1 LIANDE
7 RKLEIRPVTV
17 ARAEPRSVYISSGV
31 EDGDQIITT
40 SMDAP
45 IPGTAL
51 AISGEDAPVAPA
63 DNGEE
68 IVAATETDQ

>member
-1 LIANDE
+1 M
-7 RKLEIRPVTV
+7 

-31 EDGDQIITT
+31 EDGEQVITT

-51 AISGEDAPVAPA
+51 AISGEETPEPPA
-63 DNGEE
+63 DNKGE
-68 IVAATETDQ
+68 IVAAAESEQ